1 MPSLS
6 IVSLDILATSTFL
19 GGAILLLA
27 FALFSY
33 MGLLPPRS
41 RRRDS
46 FYAGKHVVIT
56 GGSSGIGMEL
66 ARVLVAA
73 GASVTLVARKEAKL
87 KAAVTELAPKVDA
100 QATARRVN
108 SAVADCSNPA
118 RVDQMVGEVETM
130 FGPIDILV
138 NAAGQ
143 AVGGYFDKMPVSQI
157 AEQMDKNYLTQ
168 LYPTHAVFR
177 RMCQRRTGH
186 LVFVSSMA
194 GLTGVF
200 GQAGYCASKFAVRG
214 LAEALYYEGKPFGID
229 VTIVYPPDT
238 ETPGLAVERNTMPS
252 ETLEISET
260 GGLFSAQKVA
270 AEIADGV
277 MAKRYRVTVGIIGK
291 MLGVL
296 TAGYSPK
303 VSLGEV
309 FVMPLMRA
317 ITPFFIW
324 DSLRAVA
331 RGHLRRFP
339 QAADLHKKD
348 KQ

>member
-6 IVSLDILATSTFL
+6 TASLDILATSTFL
-19 GGAILLLA
+19 GGAILLLT

-56 GGSSGIGMEL
+56 GGSSGIGKEL

-73 GASVTLVARKEAKL
+73 GASVTLVARNEPKL
-87 KAAVTELAPKVDA
+87 KAAVAELAPKVDA
-100 QATARRVN
+100 QATAPRVN
-108 SAVADCSNPA
+108 SAVADCSNPL
-118 RVDQMVGEVETM
+118 RVDEMVGEVETM

-143 AVGGYFDKMPVSQI
+143 AVGGYFDKMDVSLI
-157 AEQMDKNYLTQ
+157 AQQMDKNYMTQ

-177 RMCQRRTGH
+177 RMCERRAGH
-186 LVFVSSMA
+186 VVFVSSMA

-200 GQAGYCASKFAVRG
+200 GQAGYSASKFAIRG
-214 LAEALYYEGKPFGID
+214 LAEALYYEAKPFGID
-229 VTIVYPPDT
+229 VTVVYPPDT
-238 ETPGLAVERNTMPS
+238 ETPGLAEERHTMPA
-252 ETLEISET
+252 ETIEISET

-270 AEIADGV
+270 EEIADGV
-277 MAKRYRVTVGIIGK
+277 RAKRYRVTVGIIGK

-296 TAGYSPK
+296 TAGFAPK
-303 VSLGEV
+303 VSPWEV
-309 FVMPLMRA
+309 LLMPLMRA

-331 RGHLRRFP
+331 RGHLQRFP
-339 QAADLHKKD
+339 QTARQPNKN